1 VWRAMPKRL
10 LNWYTGR
17 MMAVASDDVVVF
29 EAFLRTL
36 HLIDPPNRLMHPSV
50 LMRVVVGGRRRTSL
64 SP

>member
-1 VWRAMPKRL
+1 
-10 LNWYTGR
+10 
-17 MMAVASDDVVVF
+17 MMAVAANDVALF

-50 LMRVVVGGRRRTSL
+50 VMRIIVGRRPRTSL